1 MLQDLFHT
9 GFFAGF
15 WQRSL
20 SSSSHGRLHRAG
32 CEGSQYDSWFS
43 PENKEEAV
51 VSLVPSLGSHT
62 LSRHFHNIV
71 FFRNEPLSP
80 VHIPMK
86 GNLITRGVSK
96 NL

>member
-15 WQRSL
+15 LATGL
-20 SSSSHGRLHRAG
+20 SSSSHARLHRAG
-32 CEGSQYDSWFS
+32 CVASQYDSWFS
-43 PENKEEAV
+43 PESKEEAAV
-51 VSLVPSLGSHT
+51 PLVPRLGNHT
-62 LSRHFHNIV
+62 RSRHFHNIV

-86 GNLITRGVSK
+86 GNLIMRGVSK